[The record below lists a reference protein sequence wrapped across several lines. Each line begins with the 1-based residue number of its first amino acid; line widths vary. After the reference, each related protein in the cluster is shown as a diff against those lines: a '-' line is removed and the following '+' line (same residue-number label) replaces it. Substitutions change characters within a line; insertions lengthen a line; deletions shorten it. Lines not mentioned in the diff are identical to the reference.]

1 MRLVYCAPRTLPCLA
16 HAAAGRTSPAG
27 ERGSAA
33 GSLARWLAAL
43 CSPPTPTALLAIP
56 RGRQKKALQ
65 RTEGEAVATVEAMVA
80 TEANMLAAAASTMI
94 VVVAVA
100 GGAT

>member
-1 MRLVYCAPRTLPCLA
+1 MWTEIEGTAVPTVWSR
-16 HAAAGRTSPAG
+16 
-27 ERGSAA
+27 
-33 GSLARWLAAL
+33 ARV
-43 CSPPTPTALLAIP
+43 
-56 RGRQKKALQ
+56 QKALQ